1 MNGSRPRGED
11 TPKLKRSE
19 LKLRERFSA
28 LERDWLIG
36 CLVSK
41 GGVREVIYGDEDPHR
56 LTVEYDAG
64 LMNSV
69 DLVDFLHLWGL
80 VAEAVPAFMPN
91 NVTDR

>member
-1 MNGSRPRGED
+1 MMQIAIHDVLGVAREASGGLGEAVHVGRRP
-11 TPKLKRSE
+11 
-19 LKLRERFSA
+19 
-28 LERDWLIG
+28 
-36 CLVSK
+36 
-41 GGVREVIYGDEDPHR
+41 EVIYGDEDPHR